1 MIKDLGKNVAYL
13 KDSGKMALGLHNCNW
28 SMRKTK
34 LFKEMLQ
41 LFTELFDQ
49 FKFYMGMNN
58 LEEGH
63 KTENTHK
70 SLALTSE
77 LFEKMNTQNDPR
89 HAGWSSQTEKKT
101 RLLNPFSAKCLTRKR
116 GMCLM
121 LRGKNLRTS
130 DIWEDANQ

>member
-1 MIKDLGKNVAYL
+1 M
-13 KDSGKMALGLHNCNW
+13 
-28 SMRKTK
+28 
-34 LFKEMLQ
+34 
-41 LFTELFDQ
+41 ELFDQ
-49 FKFYMGMNN
+49 FKFYTGMNN

-77 LFEKMNTQNDPR
+77 LFEKMNTQNDLR
-89 HAGWSSQTEKKT
+89 HGGWSSQTEKNT
-101 RLLNPFSAKCLTRKR
+101 RLLNPFSARCLTRKR

-121 LRGKNLRTS
+121 LKGKNLGTS